1 MLSIFRKRICLLSNS
16 EIKYLADKVHVHRWP
31 QNTPIWDNSIQRQL
45 DDSINKN
52 PEKKQ
57 IIVKDKTIQIENFEF
72 NSLKKIGVSVP
83 LFKNEC
89 TMIFEAQFGEL
100 FAHVHITMK
109 HGNYLDIFN
118 QLISWRH
125 RVSPNDS

>member
-1 MLSIFRKRICLLSNS
+1 MLSNY
-16 EIKYLADKVHVHRWP
+16 EIKYLADKVHVRRWP
-31 QNTPIWDNSIQRQL
+31 QDSPIWDNSIQKQL

-57 IIVKDKTIQIENFEF
+57 IIVKDKTVQIENFEF

-100 FAHVHITMK
+100 FAHIHITIK
-109 HGNYLDIFN
+109 SRNYLDIFN
-118 QLISWRH
+118 QLISWKNRIF
-125 RVSPNDS
+125 SKDS